1 MGVMAV
7 TTGRVRR
14 LGPTRRKVHH
24 ILLVAQTSAL
34 VMHLLLI
41 LYVLLPTRL
50 LMILLVC
57 ELHLHLLL
65 GCSLLIVVIILITI
79 GVANYIGGAPTA
91 AIHLLKV

>member
-1 MGVMAV
+1 M
-7 TTGRVRR
+7 
-14 LGPTRRKVHH
+14 
-24 ILLVAQTSAL
+24 VAQTSAL
-34 VMHLLLI
+34 MMNLLLI

-50 LMILLVC
+50 LVILLVC

-79 GVANYIGGAPTA
+79 GVANHLSSAPTA

>member
-24 ILLVAQTSAL
+24 VLMVAKTGAL
-34 VMHLLLI
+34 VMNLLLI

-50 LMILLVC
+50 LVILLVC

-65 GCSLLIVVIILITI
+65 GSSLLIVVIILITI
-79 GVANYIGGAPTA
+79 GVANHLSSAPTA

>member
-14 LGPTRRKVHH
+14 LGPTRRKIHH

-41 LYVLLPTRL
+41 LYVLPTRL

-65 GCSLLIVVIILITI
+65 GCSLLIFVIILITI
-79 GVANYIGGAPTA
+79 GVANYISGAPTA

>member
-14 LGPTRRKVHH
+14 LGPTRRKIHH

-79 GVANYIGGAPTA
+79 GVANYISGATTA